1 MRKTYIYIGTLFLIL
16 FYYYIFLTYYSYYKY
31 LSQTLNRRWVAMTIE
46 EIIERQFRIGKIK
59 LEEPLEEW
67 EEEE

>member
-1 MRKTYIYIGTLFLIL
+1 
-16 FYYYIFLTYYSYYKY
+16 
-31 LSQTLNRRWVAMTIE
+31 MTIE